1 VPHSGRRPAKGT
13 LLRGNGRK
21 DGDGRR
27 DAHGGTGR
35 TGGNGEKRE
44 RGKMRKGRRRVC
56 DALTMKR

>member
-1 VPHSGRRPAKGT
+1 MPHSGMRPAKGT
-13 LLRGNGRK
+13 LLRGNGGN

-27 DAHGGTGR
+27 DALDGTGR

-44 RGKMRKGRRRVC
+44 RGKVRKGRRRVC